1 MTFLKG
7 IVRIGK
13 NYSSRAV
20 SIDPTNNF
28 LKHFDISRSDPATLI
43 IYNVTEADEAVF
55 SCMVETDIKTWT
67 DEIEVQ
73 IVGKWDSGNYI
84 RI

>member
-13 NYSSRAV
+13 KHSSGTV

-28 LKHFDISRSDPATLI
+28 QEHFDISRSDPATLI
-43 IYNVTEADEAVF
+43 IYNVTDADEAVF
-55 SCMVETDIKTWT
+55 SCMIEADIKTWT

-84 RI
+84 SI